1 MLVSSGGLVFDALSQ
16 LRTGKSAP
24 KVRSPFRSNAYSLL
38 PAWITTGLLALLLS
52 GCGGS
57 SSPPGNIIV
66 QQVSVSVSPVT
77 ASVAIGQTQQF
88 LATVTG
94 TTNTAVTWEV
104 NGTVGGSSAVGAIST
119 TGLYTAPAAVPSNPT
134 VSVTAT
140 SVADTSKSGAAAVTI
155 TTASSSGGNTV
166 PAAYFGLHL
175 SGNILLPSVQ
185 NPTPWPTMS
194 FGSLRIWDD
203 GNSWQD
209 VEPKTAGVYD
219 WTKVDE
225 LLQLAGQ
232 HGVTDIMYTMAKTPT
247 WASSNP
253 NDQSCVNPSSA
264 AGSCDPPSDVDSGD
278 QLWKSFVTALV
289 NESLADESKYGAKIK
304 YYEVWNEPDIPAE
317 WTGTMSQLATMASD
331 ARAVIKSIDPS
342 AQVATPPPVGP
353 GTDCSV
359 PSITC
364 FFSKYFAPPVNGGQS
379 ADVVTF
385 HGYPPA
391 VLDPSP
397 ESIATVA
404 STLVSI
410 LTTNGLISKP
420 LFDTEA
426 SWATDRDITNSDEQ
440 AAFVASFYLLH
451 WPRVSRLYWYAYDN
465 QSHGTLYD
473 LTTQQLNAGGV
484 AYQQVY
490 NWMVGATVSAC
501 SASNGSVYTCAIT
514 RNNGAY
520 QALAV
525 WDSSQSCAVSPCTT
539 SNYTVPSGY
548 VNYID
553 LSPNKTLVS
562 SGQTIAISAKPILL
576 QNQ

>member
-1 MLVSSGGLVFDALSQ
+1 MFDALSQ
-16 LRTGKSAP
+16 LHPGMSAA
-24 KVRSPFRSNAYSLL
+24 KVRPPFRSNTYSFL
-38 PAWITTGLLALLLS
+38 PAWITAGLLVLLLS

-57 SSPPGNIIV
+57 SSPSPNFAVI
-66 QQVSVSVSPVT
+66 QVSVSVSPVT

-88 LATVTG
+88 SATVTG

-104 NGTVGGSSAVGAIST
+104 NGTVGGSAAVGTIT
-119 TGLYTAPAAVPSNPT
+119 TSGLYTAPAAVPSNPT

-155 TTASSSGGNTV
+155 TTASSSSGNTV

-175 SGNILLPSVQ
+175 SGNILPSVQ

-209 VEPKTAGVYD
+209 VNTAQGVYD
-219 WTKVDE
+219 WSKVDE
-225 LLQLAGQ
+225 LMQLAGQ

-253 NDQSCVNPSSA
+253 ADQSCVNPSSA
-264 AGSCDPPSDVDSGD
+264 AGSCDPPADVDTGD
-278 QLWKSFVTALV
+278 QTWKNFVTALV
-289 NESLADESKYGAKIK
+289 NESLLDQQRYGAKIK
-304 YYEVWNEPDIPAE
+304 YYEVWNEPDNPAE
-317 WTGTMSQLATMASD
+317 WAGTLSQLATMASD
-331 ARAVIKSIDPS
+331 ARTVIKSLDPS
-342 AQVATPPPVGP
+342 ALVTTPPPVGP
-353 GTDCSV
+353 GSTC
-359 PSITC
+359 PMSISC
-364 FFSKYFAPPVNGGQS
+364 FFSSYFAPPVNGGQS
-379 ADVVTF
+379 ADVITF

-391 VLDPSP
+391 VPDPSP

-404 STLVSI
+404 SKLISI

-426 SWATDRDITNSDEQ
+426 SWATDKDITNPDEQ
-440 AAFVASFYLLH
+440 AAFVGSFYLLH
-451 WPRVSRLYWYAYDN
+451 WPQVSRLYWYAYDN

-473 LTTQQLNAGGV
+473 LTTRQLNAGGV

-525 WDSSQSCAVSPCTT
+525 WDSSQSCASGCTT
-539 SNYTVPSGY
+539 SNYTPPSGY
-548 VNYID
+548 LSYKD
-553 LSPNKTLVS
+553 LAGNTTPFSA
-562 SGQTIAISAKPILL
+562 GQTIAISAKPILL